1 MTVEAYLAELAR
13 HLPRVGR
20 GRVLAEVED
29 HLREAAREVGEE
41 EAVARFGPP
50 GAVAR
55 AFAPLRA
62 VVWSRVAAIAAV
74 LAVLSFPAAFP
85 VYEHFLPPAPWA
97 SAGDIPGYLA
107 WKRDAALVLALA
119 TGAAAVGALFRLP
132 GTRLALATA
141 PVALGLVWAVLTV
154 EWADAVPGTPA
165 RLVVLAFAQL
175 AVCLV
180 PALCAARALTLA
192 RAASAAG

>member
-50 GAVAR
+50 GAVAG

-141 PVALGLVWAVLTV
+141 PVALGLVWA
-154 EWADAVPGTPA
+154 DAVPGTPA
-165 RLVVLAFAQL
+165 RLVVLAVAQL